1 MKQYRDILS
10 IIARRVREADRALPP
25 EYDRGAELGQGAD
38 GTPTSSLDKVAE
50 DVILDYVRDNDL
62 PFNVLSEEI
71 GFVDRKQKKTLV
83 VDPIDGTH
91 NSVLGIPLYS
101 VSLAIGSRSL
111 ADMEVALVQNLVTGD
126 TYTAEKGKGALF
138 NDGPI
143 RTRAFSP
150 YRSVFLVYMGKY
162 SSIEN
167 FEVARRA
174 VRARA
179 MGCASLEMCLVAQGK
194 ADAYYMNCEV
204 YERSIRVVD
213 IAASALILREAGG
226 EIVDLTGKPLDMP
239 FDLRVRSNFLAY
251 GDVEARKVI
260 M

>member
-1 MKQYRDILS
+1 MKDYQDILR
-10 IIARRVREADRALPP
+10 IIARRVREADQALPAT
-25 EYDRGAELGQGAD
+25 YDKGEELGQGAD
-38 GTPTSSLDKVAE
+38 GTPTTSIDKIAE

-91 NSVLGIPLYS
+91 NSVLGLPFYS
-101 VSLAIGSRSL
+101 VSLAIGTRSL
-111 ADMEVALVQNLVTGD
+111 LDVESALVQNLVTGD
-126 TYTAEKGKGALF
+126 IYSAEKGKGARF
-138 NDGPI
+138 NGDRI
-143 RTRAFSP
+143 KTRAFSP
-150 YRSVFLVYMGKY
+150 YRSVFLVYIGKY

-167 FEVARRA
+167 FEVARSA

-179 MGCASLEMCLVAQGK
+179 LGCASLAMCLVAHGK

-226 EIVDLTGKPLDMP
+226 EIIDLNGKALDMT
-239 FDLRVRSNFLAY
+239 FDLRERSNFLAY
-251 GDVEARKVI
+251 GDEEAMKVI